1 MKSLCLTLFLL
12 LGLSIVGNGQVFHFI
27 PPYISDLDA
36 ETVVLTVAQKN
47 SDVYA
52 VACNSTEF
60 IITLADGTI
69 EKFELKDNTIEQL
82 IQAIKAK
89 LKEKVFLHS
98 GYLSLP
104 ANVLTV
110 ENFILSG
117 TTSYEFKSKKA
128 APKYV
133 LDFGAIYST
142 ATQQEELSNS
152 SLFNQTGFNF
162 NFLGHHK
169 FGQGTNSCF
178 YTSYRLGFS
187 SNTNLDVA
195 EKSDS
200 TAMTD
205 QMPKDTSFTSI
216 IKRATQASL
225 SAQVEFI
232 LNKSKRNPFEVTFYM
247 EGGISFNRLKAF
259 DISNTQV
266 RLPDGSRVN
275 LVDTFSSSAIE
286 MFRTQST
293 RPLFS
298 GFGEAGFNF
307 KYIKNDKL
315 LFYGGIGAVFVPNIA
330 RVIQYQFNDD
340 QLDKDFL
347 EYATADLGYSWKIR
361 PKIGFSLPNLI
372 EIRAEAVYDL
382 QKGSPALDRNSR
394 ENIYRIAITKDFPI
408 K

>member
-98 GYLSLP
+98 GYFSLP